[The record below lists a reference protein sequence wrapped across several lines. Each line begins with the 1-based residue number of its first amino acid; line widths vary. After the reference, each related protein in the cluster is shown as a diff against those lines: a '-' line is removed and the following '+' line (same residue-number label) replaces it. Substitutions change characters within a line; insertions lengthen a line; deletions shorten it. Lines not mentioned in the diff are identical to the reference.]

1 MVLTVYKLYIHYYV
15 IVVSKS
21 YFKRNNTHLDNIAQ
35 KE

>member
-1 MVLTVYKLYIHYYV
+1 MLLTVYKLYIHFYV

-21 YFKRNNTHLDNIAQ
+21 QFKRNNTHLNNISQ